1 MKKRY
6 EVKKVAI
13 RLYKNDVDADVFFYP
28 QFDSDHYND
37 GKFSYQW
44 YTTKEHDPGV
54 FALAWGGPQPLFI
67 ATTKFIEQEGLEGKF
82 LYCERIDKQTGEVRR
97 TESNQLFSDVKKM
110 FSANSDFEKIH
121 YYDAVGNVGDSE
133 IVTDA
138 NEAYLIVL
146 NIFRH
151 RVPIDK
157 TKAKKRLL
165 TLFKHKRTRLS
176 KDHILERGLNI
187 YAKQQMT
194 IDELFTQMKDSGLL
208 QETIEN
214 HITITN
220 DGYEYLMLGLG
231 KYDNQI
237 IN

>member
-13 RLYKNDVDADVFFYP
+13 RLFKSDVDAQVVFNP
-28 QFDSDHYND
+28 QFDSDPYD
-37 GKFSYQW
+37 YGKFSYQW
-44 YTTKEHDPGV
+44 YTTKEHKPDI
-54 FALAWGGPQPLFI
+54 FALAWGRPQALFV
-67 ATTKFIEQEGLEGKF
+67 ASTELIEEEGLEGQF
-82 LYCERIDKQTGEVRR
+82 LYCERINKQTGEVIR
-97 TESNQLFSDVKKM
+97 TESTQLFSDVKKM
-110 FSANSDFEKIH
+110 ISANSDFEKIQ
-121 YYDAVGNVGDSE
+121 YYDAVGMARDSE

-151 RVPIDK
+151 RVPTDK

-165 TLFKHKRTRLS
+165 TLFKSKRTRLT
-176 KDHILERGLNI
+176 KAQIIDRGLNI

-208 QETIEN
+208 QENIEN

-231 KYDNQI
+231 K
-237 IN
+237 